1 MSFADLLLLVQD
13 GDGKYVVAEQCRPST
28 VMTLRAE
35 DVVGNVMPDDM
46 VGELDAA
53 MLSSVVFRST
63 VLRTVGKATVCNVYA
78 PVRHN
83 GKTLGLVVRETNMAT
98 RESNGRYESE
108 SINAGK
114 HLYEMIP
121 RGQFPYKDSVMSQR
135 HIARVADG
143 FIILTMDGV
152 VRYAAPNAISCFRRL
167 GLLTPSLAITSANSA
182 HSY

>member
-1 MSFADLLLLVQD
+1 
-13 GDGKYVVAEQCRPST
+13 
-28 VMTLRAE
+28 
-35 DVVGNVMPDDM
+35 
-46 VGELDAA
+46 

-167 GLLTPSLAITSANSA
+167 GLLTTMPAITSANSA